1 MRHRSLRVVAS
12 AAAAGFACLAVAQS
26 SPYYSF
32 FKEPRPLKLDSS
44 VVAIYRDPKLG
55 APTYSGSVTQESGLR
70 AGPIAGWWYL
80 DVVGG
85 GTPERVASMVAQTNG
100 AVMPVFTDKF
110 GGPLVFSSRLNVRF
124 NSNVSADQAEA
135 ILRTYP
141 GTFKR
146 NTYLSGFYVVELS
159 EQNGYEVLEVANG
172 LAARPEVRFATPNF
186 TFSGKKNFTPND
198 PYFDR
203 QWALGAGGSYPG
215 VWNPRLTIRAN
226 LAWNL
231 TVGQP
236 TILTAVI
243 DDGIQLNHP
252 DLNVANAKDFV
263 PELDPQGNI
272 IFGDGGPLTPFDVHA
287 TIMAGIIAAR
297 VNNGLGMAGTAGGSR
312 VVSVRAHKSVGIDAF
327 VTSPE
332 IISNA
337 MLWLHQAGCRITN
350 NSNDYGA
357 DDPLIE
363 DSYLAAK
370 GASIV
375 HFASAGNV
383 GGTTLGFPAN
393 IEEAV
398 NSVTGVLPNGAL
410 AGNATTGAGIDFSAP
425 GAFNLTTDR
434 TGAAG
439 YPGNFPQTIFS
450 SDSNYVIFDSTYGT
464 TSFACAY
471 VSGVAALV
479 LSINPSLSPDQVSTI
494 IAGTCLD
501 LVEPPP
507 TTPPLI
513 GYDDKWGWGLVDAAK
528 AVSVTLPA
536 TVSAVANPVK
546 GGLQTQLRLNLA
558 LAAAVAV
565 QFPVTSDD
573 ASVIPVD
580 NTPLI
585 TVNGGQTLGTLN
597 LTTRGVD
604 NPTPV
609 PVHVTMFN
617 VRRTVVV
624 NVIPASLNR
633 FVFSKNT
640 IFGGEIVSGQIDLA
654 GRAGPGGRTLQI
666 SDNSA
671 FVNSPAT
678 VTVAAQANR
687 VVFPIPTGRTTVQ
700 TNATISASLDGFT
713 LNQTLTL
720 KPVFTDVQSLTLSP
734 NTVMG
739 GGRPIGTVR
748 LTQPA
753 PTGGAQI
760 ALTDSNTATSFVPN
774 ITIPAGSSVGTFTVY
789 TGPVGT
795 TTVATI
801 AATYIGIAKTANLS
815 ITPTLWVTNLTV
827 TPSMVRGGFQA
838 IGRIQIYS
846 NAPSGGVPVNV
857 TDTNSYVSTP
867 LVVTVPAGRNWV
879 EFPITTFATTTTVT
893 GDVRASYGGVTKIAP
908 ITVYK

>member
-1 MRHRSLRVVAS
+1 MRHRSLRVVAGV
-12 AAAAGFACLAVAQS
+12 AGVGLACLGAAQS
-26 SPYYSF
+26 AFYSY
-32 FKEPRPLKLDSS
+32 FKEQRPLELNPT
-44 VVAIYRDPKLG
+44 VVAIYRDPQLG
-55 APTYSGSVTQESGLR
+55 APTLSGNASQESSLR
-70 AGPIAGWWYL
+70 AGPIAGWWYV
-80 DVVGG
+80 DVPGG
-85 GTPERVASMVAQTNG
+85 GTPERVAAMVGHTNG
-100 AVMPVFTDKF
+100 AVMPVFKDKF
-110 GGPLVFSSRLNVRF
+110 GGPFVFSSRLHVRF
-124 NSNVSADQAEA
+124 NGDVSADRAEA
-135 ILRTYP
+135 ILRAT
-141 GTFKR
+141 GATSFRK
-146 NTYLSGFYVVELS
+146 NGFLSNFYVVELA
-159 EQNGYEVLEVANG
+159 ERNGYEILDIANG
-172 LAARPEVRFATPNF
+172 LAARPEVRFATPNS

-198 PYFDR
+198 PYYDR
-203 QWALGAGGSYPG
+203 QWALGAGGAYPFG
-215 VWNPRLTIRAN
+215 WSPRLTIRAN
-226 LAWNL
+226 QAWNV

-236 TILTAVI
+236 SILTAVI

-252 DLNVANAKDFV
+252 DINIANAKDFV
-263 PELDPQGNI
+263 PELDPQGNV
-272 IFGDGGPLTPFDVHA
+272 IFGDGGPLTPFDIHG
-287 TIMAGIIAAR
+287 TIMAGIIAGK
-297 VNNGLGMAGTAGGSR
+297 VNNGVGLAGTAGGSR

-327 VTSPE
+327 MTSPE
-332 IISNA
+332 ILMNA
-337 MLWLHQAGCRITN
+337 FLWLHQAGCRITN
-350 NSNDYGA
+350 NSNTYGGE
-357 DDPLIE
+357 DPLIE
-363 DSYLAAK
+363 EAYLAAK
-370 GASIV
+370 GSSIV

-383 GGTTLGFPAN
+383 GGTTLGYPAN

-410 AGNATTGAGIDFSAP
+410 APGATTGVGIDFSAP
-425 GAFNLTTDR
+425 GAFTLTTDR
-434 TGAAG
+434 TGPAG

-450 SDSNYVIFDSTYGT
+450 SDSNYVIFDSAYNT

-471 VSGVAALV
+471 VSGTAALV

-536 TVSAVANPVK
+536 TVSATPNPVK

-558 LAAAVAV
+558 LAAAATV

-573 ASVIPVD
+573 ISVIPVD
-580 NTPLI
+580 STPLI

-604 NPTPV
+604 NARPV

-633 FVFSKNT
+633 FVLSKNT
-640 IFGGEIVSGQIDLA
+640 IFGGETVSGQIDLA
-654 GRAGPGGRTLQI
+654 GRAGPSGRTVQI

-671 FVNSPAT
+671 VVNSPAS

-687 VVFPIPTGRTTVQ
+687 AVFPIPTSRTTTQV
-700 TNATISASLDGFT
+700 NATVSATLDGFT

-753 PTGGAQI
+753 PAGGAQI

-774 ITIPAGSSVGTFTVY
+774 ITIPAGGTEGTFTVY

-795 TTVATI
+795 TTTATI
-801 AATYIGIAKTANLS
+801 AATYIGIAKTANLT

-827 TPSMVRGGFQA
+827 TPSMVRGGFGA
-838 IGRIQIYS
+838 VGRIQIYS
-846 NAPSGGVPVNV
+846 NAPSGGVPVSV

-867 LVVTVPAGRNWV
+867 LTVVVPAGRNWV
-879 EFPITTFATTTTVT
+879 EFPITTYVTNTTVT